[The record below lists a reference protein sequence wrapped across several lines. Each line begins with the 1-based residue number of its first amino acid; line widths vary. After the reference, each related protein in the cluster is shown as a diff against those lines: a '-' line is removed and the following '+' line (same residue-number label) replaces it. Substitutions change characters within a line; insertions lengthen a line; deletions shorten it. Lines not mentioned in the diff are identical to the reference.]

1 MAWIWTALTGILFL
15 YVIQELLTQIFKKK
29 KKQPPSPNGL
39 PILGHLHLI
48 GKNPHQD
55 LNRLSQKHGPI
66 MYIRFGSVPTY
77 VLSSPAGAELILKT
91 HDAVFASRP
100 PHEAS
105 KYICHEQRNITFGRY
120 GPYWRD
126 MRKLCT
132 LELLSGHKISQFQA
146 MRKSEI
152 GLFVLSLKES
162 AEKHETVD
170 VSKRVAGLSADMV
183 CLMVFGRKYE
193 DKDFDENGFKAVVT
207 ETLEL
212 GAVLNLG
219 EYFPVLGLLDV
230 QGLTRRMKRLGK
242 IFDVFLEKIIDDHV
256 EKKQEKKQTLDFV
269 DTMMGIMASGKAGFE
284 FDRRHVKAVLVDMIV
299 AGMDTSATVIEW
311 AMSELI
317 RHPQVMK
324 KLQKEL
330 ETVVGLDH
338 MVEESHLESLGY
350 LEMVVKE
357 TMRIHPVAPLLLPHE
372 SMEDCVIDG
381 YHIPKNS
388 RVIVNTYAI
397 GRDPK
402 VWPNPEKFSPD
413 RFLDNNV
420 DMKGRDFRLLP
431 FGSGRRGCPGMQ
443 LGLIVV
449 RLVIAQLVHCFDW
462 ELPDGMLAS
471 DLDMED
477 HFGSVTCRNTHLL
490 ANPTY
495 RLQK

>member
-1 MAWIWTALTGILFL
+1 MAWIWAALSAILFL
-15 YVIQELLTQIFKKK
+15 YLLQELLSQLKK
-29 KKQPPSPNGL
+29 KKQPPGPKGL
-39 PILGHLHLI
+39 PILGHFHLL

-55 LNRLSQKHGPI
+55 LHRLSQKHGPI
-66 MYIRFGSVPTY
+66 MLIRFGFVPTY
-77 VLSSPAGAELILKT
+77 VISSPAGAELILKT
-91 HDAVFASRP
+91 HDSVFASRP

-105 KYICHEQRNITFGRY
+105 KYICHEQKNITFGRY

-132 LELLSGHKISQFQA
+132 LELLSSHKISQFQA
-146 MRKSEI
+146 MRKAEI
-152 GLFVLSLKES
+152 ALFVRSLKEL
-162 AEKHETVD
+162 AEKRETVD
-170 VSKRVAGLSADMV
+170 VSKRVAGLSADMI
-183 CLMVFGRKYE
+183 CQMVFGRKYE
-193 DKDFDENGFKAVVT
+193 DKDFDENGFKAVVM

-219 EYFPVLGLLDV
+219 EYFPYIGMLDL
-230 QGLTRRMKRLGK
+230 QGLTRRMKRLGR
-242 IFDVFLEKIIDDHV
+242 IFDSFLEKIIDDHV
-256 EKKQEKKQTLDFV
+256 EKRPEKKATLDFV
-269 DTMMGIMASGKAGFE
+269 DTMMGILDSGKAGFE

-299 AGMDTSATVIEW
+299 AGMDTSATVVEW

-317 RHPQVMK
+317 RHPHVMK

-330 ETVVGLDH
+330 ETVVGMDQ
-338 MVEESHLESLGY
+338 MVEESHLEKLEY

-372 SMEDCVIDG
+372 SMKDCVIDG
-381 YHIPKNS
+381 YPIPKNS

-402 VWPNPEKFSPD
+402 VWPNPEKFSPE

-420 DMKGRDFRLLP
+420 DMRGRDFRLLP
-431 FGSGRRGCPGMQ
+431 FGAGRRGCPGMQ

-449 RLVIAQLVHCFDW
+449 RLVIGQMAHCFDW
-462 ELPDGMLAS
+462 ELPNGMLAS
-471 DLDMED
+471 ELDMED
-477 HFGSVTCRNTHLL
+477 HFGSVTCRNKHLL

-495 RLQK
+495 RLHI